1 MLRRLYVTAEP
12 ASSTEEMNNHLKS
25 AKEVRLAWMDRSP
38 GQQGVNHLV
47 GRFRDN
53 LKYRSATATTVAS
66 TANKDRNRYR
76 DIPCID
82 SSRVILKGKQPD
94 YINANWVVAAS
105 GQKYICT
112 QGPIPSTVPDF
123 WQMVV
128 QEHCC
133 TIVMLC
139 RLVEYG
145 KDKCAPYFP

>member
-1 MLRRLYVTAEP
+1 LQL
-12 ASSTEEMNNHLKS
+12 
-25 AKEVRLAWMDRSP
+25 
-38 GQQGVNHLV
+38 
-47 GRFRDN
+47 
-53 LKYRSATATTVAS
+53 
-66 TANKDRNRYR
+66 RYR

-94 YINANWVVAAS
+94 YINANWVIAAS

-139 RLVEYG
+139 RLVEC
-145 KDKCAPYFP
+145 KSVRNNVSFNEDKIFFGHLDITLDGEACRTRLYPFGLA